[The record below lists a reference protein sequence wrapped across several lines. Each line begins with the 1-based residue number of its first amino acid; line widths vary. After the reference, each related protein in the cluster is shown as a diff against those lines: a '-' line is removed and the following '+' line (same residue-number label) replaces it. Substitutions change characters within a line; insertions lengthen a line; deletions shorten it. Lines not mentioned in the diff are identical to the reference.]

1 MLRPLHDNV
10 VLEVEPTE
18 EKVGGLIIPKKVEKT
33 AVAKVVAV
41 GPGINKDG
49 KTVEMPVKVGDKV
62 LYKEYSTTEY
72 KQDETKYLVASIND
86 ILAIVE

>member
-18 EKVGGLIIPKKVEKT
+18 EKVGGLIIPKKGEKT

-41 GPGINKDG
+41 GSGINKDG

>member
-18 EKVGGLIIPKKVEKT
+18 EKVGGLIIPKKGEKT

-62 LYKEYSTTEY
+62 LYKEYSGTTM
-72 KQDETKYLVASIND
+72 KIDDEEFIVIKDED
-86 ILAIVE
+86 IIAVSK

>member
-1 MLRPLHDNV
+1 
-10 VLEVEPTE
+10 
-18 EKVGGLIIPKKVEKT
+18 
-33 AVAKVVAV
+33 
-41 GPGINKDG
+41 
-49 KTVEMPVKVGDKV
+49 MPVKVGDKV

>member
-18 EKVGGLIIPKKVEKT
+18 EKVGGLIIPKKGEKT

-62 LYKEYSTTEY
+62 LDKEYSTTEY

>member
-18 EKVGGLIIPKKVEKT
+18 EKVGGLIIPKKEEKT

>member
-18 EKVGGLIIPKKVEKT
+18 EKVGGLIIP
-33 AVAKVVAV
+33 
-41 GPGINKDG
+41 N
-49 KTVEMPVKVGDKV
+49 
-62 LYKEYSTTEY
+62 
-72 KQDETKYLVASIND
+72 LVASIND

>member
-18 EKVGGLIIPKKVEKT
+18 EKVGGLIIPKKGGKT

>member
-18 EKVGGLIIPKKVEKT
+18 EKVGGLIIPKKGEKT

-49 KTVEMPVKVGDKV
+49 KQSKCQLK
-62 LYKEYSTTEY
+62 
-72 KQDETKYLVASIND
+72 
-86 ILAIVE
+86 LAIKFYIKNIQRQNINKMKQNILSHQ

>member
-18 EKVGGLIIPKKVEKT
+18 EKVGGLIIPKKGEKT

-49 KTVEMPVKVGDKV
+49 KAGRN
-62 LYKEYSTTEY
+62 
-72 KQDETKYLVASIND
+72 AS
-86 ILAIVE
+86 

>member
-18 EKVGGLIIPKKVEKT
+18 EKVGGLIIPKKGEKT

-62 LYKEYSTTEY
+62 LISKYAGTEVKMDGTEY
-72 KQDETKYLVASIND
+72 IIVKQND
-86 ILAIVE
+86 ILAIVK

>member
-18 EKVGGLIIPKKVEKT
+18 EKVGGLIIPKKGEKT

-41 GPGINKDG
+41 GLGINKDG